1 MIFRTLVVLQAAY
14 VALATET
21 SSWSYLEW
29 ENHDGVQVSS
39 ESDSKFNEIMKLY
52 NS

>member
-39 ESDSKFNEIMKLY
+39 ESSKFIEIMKLY